1 MSMRAKEHPIEAKKQ
16 PNWMPNPSWKYHPGN
31 DCDVTL
37 KTGTPN
43 GREFR
48 AHKAVLCAASKY
60 FQVLFSDRWKGASRD
75 AITLPGITDVNFET
89 LLGR

>member
-16 PNWMPNPSWKYHPGN
+16 PNWMPNLEAKYHPSI

-37 KTGTPN
+37 KTNTPN
-43 GREFR
+43 GREFL
-48 AHKAVLCAASKY
+48 AHKDVLCEASNY
-60 FQVLFSDRWKGASRD
+60 FQALFRYDWVEASQNI
-75 AITLPGITDVNFET
+75 ITLRGITDEKFEI

>member
-16 PNWMPNPSWKYHPGN
+16 PNWVPNMDSKYHPGN

-37 KTGTPN
+37 KTGTSN
-43 GREFR
+43 GREFL
-48 AHKAVLCAASKY
+48 AHKDVLCEASNY
-60 FQVLFSDRWKGASRD
+60 FQALFRDDWVEASQNI
-75 AITLPGITDVNFET
+75 ITLRGITDVKFEI